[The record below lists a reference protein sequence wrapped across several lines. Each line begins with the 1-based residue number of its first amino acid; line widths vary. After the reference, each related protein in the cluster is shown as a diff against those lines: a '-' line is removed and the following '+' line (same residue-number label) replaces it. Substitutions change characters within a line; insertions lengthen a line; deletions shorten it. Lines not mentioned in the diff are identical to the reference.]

1 MPGRIRMGLSPLKE
15 LKLPLKKDHLV
26 IIGFGF
32 NGRNLACA
40 TRVRGIPYSIIE
52 MNPETVRAEK
62 AKGEP
67 IHYGD
72 ATHEAVL
79 HRAAVKDARV
89 AVVAISDPTAT
100 RRIVELVRKVSPRI
114 YVIVRTRFIQE
125 VKRLRGL
132 GADEVIPEEFE
143 TSVEIFA
150 RVLEKYL
157 VPKDE
162 IDKYIDEIRAEDYD
176 VLGPDEL
183 RKLRWCKRIDG
194 RTSPE

>member
-1 MPGRIRMGLSPLKE
+1 MPRRLRMGLSPVQVVKV
-15 LKLPLKKDHLV
+15 PRKKDHLV

-40 TRVRGIPYSIIE
+40 TRIRGIPYCIIE
-52 MNPETVRAEK
+52 MNPETVREEK

-79 HRAAVKDARV
+79 QSAAVKDARV

-100 RRIVELVRKVSPRI
+100 RRIVELVRKVNPGI

-125 VKRLRGL
+125 VKSLRGL

-157 VPKDE
+157 VPRDE
-162 IDKYIDEIRAEDYD
+162 IDKYIDEIRSEDYD
-176 VLGPDEL
+176 MLGPDQL
-183 RKLRWCKRIDG
+183 QKLRWCKRIDG
-194 RTSPE
+194 EKSRD